1 MLESLVAE
9 EDTKKLHK
17 QMSHDVKALKHSTSV
32 VEKKEEEKEEEEV
45 SVLWNICKLCDMWLT
60 NTKSEFFC
68 PLSEVGVS
76 FF

>member
-45 SVLWNICKLCDMWLT
+45 SVLWNIC
-60 NTKSEFFC
+60 
-68 PLSEVGVS
+68 
-76 FF
+76 